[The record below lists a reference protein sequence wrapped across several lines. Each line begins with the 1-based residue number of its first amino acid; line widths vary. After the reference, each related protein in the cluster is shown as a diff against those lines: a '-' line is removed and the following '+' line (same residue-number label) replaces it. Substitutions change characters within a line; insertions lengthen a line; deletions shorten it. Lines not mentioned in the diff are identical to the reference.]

1 MAGSPLRSVA
11 EVAAAIDHALLRPE
25 LTVDAVRAG
34 CAVAAR
40 YAVASVCCKPADVSL
55 CHSILAGSTV
65 EVGTVVGFPHGS
77 SLGSVKRFETER
89 ALDDGA
95 TEIDVVLNVGR
106 LRSCEDAW
114 VADELAGVVDACRGR
129 GIVKVILECALLT
142 DAEKVRACGLA
153 VAAGA
158 DYVKTS
164 TGYAAHGA
172 TLEDVR
178 LLRASAPAPVRVK
191 AAGGISTL
199 DDLLA
204 MLDAGASRVGCSAT
218 AALLD
223 ELADRHAAR

>member
-1 MAGSPLRSVA
+1 MAGSPLRTVA
-11 EVAAAIDHALLRPE
+11 EVAATIDHALLRPE

-40 YAVASVCCKPADVSL
+40 YAVASVCCKPADVALCRSL
-55 CHSILAGSTV
+55 LGGTGVA
-65 EVGTVVGFPHGS
+65 VGTVVGFPHGS

-106 LRSCEDAW
+106 LRSGDDAW
-114 VADELAGVVDACRGR
+114 VADELAGVVEACRDR
-129 GIVKVILECALLT
+129 GVVKVILECALLT
-142 DAEKVRACGLA
+142 DDEKVRACGLA

-158 DYVKTS
+158 EYVKTS

-172 TLEDVR
+172 TLDDVR
-178 LLRASAPAPVRVK
+178 LLRASVPAAVKVK

-199 DDLLA
+199 ETLLA
-204 MLDAGASRVGCSAT
+204 MLDAGADRVGCSAT

-223 ELADRHAAR
+223 ELAARHG